1 MTTQDKI
8 IKTKL
13 GLLQL
18 ATHLNNVSQACR
30 TMGYSRDSYYRI
42 KELYETG
49 GEAALQELSKRK
61 PNHKNRVD
69 PAIEEQVV
77 AMALEYPAYG
87 QQRASNELAKR
98 GVTISPGGVRSI
110 WLRHDLETFKKRLT
124 ALEAKV
130 AQEGVILTEA
140 QLVALEKAK
149 EQKVAH
155 GEIETHHP
163 GYLGAQDTY
172 YVGTIKG
179 VGRIYQQTYIDTYC
193 KVAQAKLYTAK
204 DAITAADLLNDKV
217 LAMYEEQGIRLL
229 RILTD
234 RGTEYC
240 GKLENHPFQLYLDLE
255 DIDHTRTK
263 AKSPQTNGICER
275 FHRTIQEEFY
285 AIIFRK
291 KVFRSIEELQAELD
305 EWISWYNTERT
316 HSGKYCYGKTPW
328 ETLLSSKHLAL
339 EKQLDELPWQNSNQ
353 LEEQETEPA
362 DYPIQLITPAE
373 AQQEPNSGAMN
384 LTTKTNF

>member
-13 GLLQL
+13 GLLKL
-18 ATHLNNVSQACR
+18 ATQLSNVSQACR

-61 PNHKNRVD
+61 PNPKNRVESH
-69 PAIEEQVV
+69 IEQRVV
-77 AMALEYPAYG
+77 DLACEYPAYG
-87 QQRASNELAKR
+87 QKRASNELAR
-98 GVTISPGGVRSI
+98 LGIRVSPGGVRSI
-110 WLRHDLETFKKRLT
+110 WLRHDLETFKKRLK

-130 AQEGVILTEA
+130 AQEGLILTEA
-140 QLVALEKAK
+140 QLSALEKAK
-149 EQKVAH
+149 EEKVAQ

-179 VGRIYQQTYIDTYC
+179 VGRIYQQTFIDTYC
-193 KVAQAKLYTAK
+193 KVAQAKLYATK
-204 DAITAADLLNDKV
+204 DAITAAELLNDRV
-217 LAMYEEQGIRLL
+217 VPLYEQQGIRLL

-240 GKLENHPFQLYLDLE
+240 GKLENHPYQLYLDLE
-255 DIDHTRTK
+255 GIEHTKTK

-275 FHRTIQEEFY
+275 FHRTIQDEFY

-291 KVFRSIEELQAELD
+291 KLFQSIEELQAELD
-305 EWISWYNTERT
+305 VWIDWYNRERT
-316 HSGKYCYGKTPW
+316 HSGKHCYGKTPW
-328 ETLLSSKHLAL
+328 DTLIQSKHLAL
-339 EKQLDELPWQNSNQ
+339 EKQLDELPWRV
-353 LEEQETEPA
+353 
-362 DYPIQLITPAE
+362 AE
-373 AQQEPNSGAMN
+373 VHSVDKSLLGNPSEGLASEGDSVGGPVQANTN
-384 LTTKTNF
+384 LTAHPDF